1 MATREQREQKR
12 VDHRVMTD
20 HDPADLGANAL
31 ARIGRTLE
39 EQGVATDDGR
49 KGCQC
54 PAFVLQACPMRE
66 AGLDPFTARELPN
79 GSPVVVERPPPGLG
93 RGIFVVSPLVVELVA
108 FSLVLVTLAYYAFR
122 LRRPRRR

>member
-1 MATREQREQKR
+1 MPAREQREKQR
-12 VDHRVMTD
+12 VDHRVVTD
-20 HDPADLGANAL
+20 HDAADLGTNAA
-31 ARIGRTLE
+31 ARVGRALE
-39 EQGVATDDGR
+39 QLGVAADNWR

-66 AGLDPFTARELPN
+66 AGLNAAARELPT
-79 GSPVVVERPPPGLG
+79 GVSVVVERPPPGIG
-93 RGIFVVSPLVVELVA
+93 RGVFVVSPLVVELVS